1 MPEPFS
7 SFLNFLAVFSLNI
20 SLECYTGQSFFQGVY
35 LSAAAPFVLA
45 MLLCLVSFAAK
56 LGAGGGEKLA
66 SRLLLLSYVVLPPTV
81 LKLFQVKNGGRSLFL
96 FTCHCLLSAASRHS
110 HFLFFSFSQALDCV
124 KVAGEWYVRV
134 DTGISCSGSKY
145 AAFAAL
151 DAAFIAAYLGIPLL
165 WLVLLWRQRKSLSP
179 PTGDLGLAAYLRG
192 ADESL
197 RPLRFL
203 FQDYV
208 PSAYA
213 AEVFEM

>member
-1 MPEPFS
+1 MGAALSSCSLVTASYLPRHGTAISSYFS
-7 SFLNFLAVFSLNI
+7 F
-20 SLECYTGQSFFQGVY
+20 
-35 LSAAAPFVLA
+35 
-45 MLLCLVSFAAK
+45 
-56 LGAGGGEKLA
+56 
-66 SRLLLLSYVVLPPTV
+66 
-81 LKLFQVKNGGRSLFL
+81 
-96 FTCHCLLSAASRHS
+96 
-110 HFLFFSFSQALDCV
+110 FSQALDCV

-145 AAFAAL
+145 VAFAAL

>member
-1 MPEPFS
+1 MSRRCVTTEP
-7 SFLNFLAVFSLNI
+7 
-20 SLECYTGQSFFQGVY
+20 
-35 LSAAAPFVLA
+35 PFY
-45 MLLCLVSFAAK
+45 F
-56 LGAGGGEKLA
+56 
-66 SRLLLLSYVVLPPTV
+66 
-81 LKLFQVKNGGRSLFL
+81 
-96 FTCHCLLSAASRHS
+96 
-110 HFLFFSFSQALDCV
+110 QALDCV
-124 KVAGEWYVRV
+124 EVAGRRYVRV

-145 AAFAAL
+145 ATFAVL
-151 DAAFIAAYLGIPLL
+151 DVAFIAAYLAIPLL
-165 WLVLLWRQRKSLSP
+165 WLVLLWRRRKSLSP

>member
-1 MPEPFS
+1 MGAAISPC
-7 SFLNFLAVFSLNI
+7 SL
-20 SLECYTGQSFFQGVY
+20 V
-35 LSAAAPFVLA
+35 
-45 MLLCLVSFAAK
+45 
-56 LGAGGGEKLA
+56 
-66 SRLLLLSYVVLPPTV
+66 
-81 LKLFQVKNGGRSLFL
+81 
-96 FTCHCLLSAASRHS
+96 AASYLPRHGKAIS
-110 HFLFFSFSQALDCV
+110 SYFSFFSQALDCV
-124 KVAGEWYVRV
+124 KVAGELYVRV

-192 ADESL
+192 ADERL

-213 AEVFEM
+213 TEVFEM